1 MLKSLRI
8 AAFSIAALVST
19 SMVASAAGTYVSG
32 NLGANWDD
40 VQSSYLESDTGY
52 VVSGALG
59 TSIKSVPGLRA
70 EVEVAFRTNN
80 VDVFGGFI
88 EAEHNTTSVMGNVAY
103 DFNNVGTFRPY
114 VTAGVGVA
122 HTEGTIGG
130 LSVATLE
137 STGFAWQLGAGLNT
151 QVADGVSVGV
161 GYRYFQ
167 GPELEVFGY
176 EVSDGSN
183 HSVMATVT
191 LSLD

>member
-19 SMVASAAGTYVSG
+19 SLVANAGGTYVSG

-40 VQSSYLESDTGY
+40 VASPLESDTGF

-59 TSIKSVPGLRA
+59 TSVKSVPGLRA
-70 EVEVAFRTNN
+70 EVEVAFRTND
-80 VDVFGGFI
+80 VDVYSGYI
-88 EAEHNTTSVMGNVAY
+88 EAEHNTTSVMGNLAY

-114 VTAGVGVA
+114 VLAGVGFA
-122 HTEGTIGG
+122 HTEGVIEN
-130 LSVATLE
+130 LSIATLE
-137 STGFAWQLGAGLNT
+137 SSGFAWQLGAGLNT

-167 GPELEVFGY
+167 GPELEVFGS

>member
-1 MLKSLRI
+1 MLNTLRI
-8 AAFSIAALVST
+8 ALVST
-19 SMVASAAGTYVSG
+19 VALVSTAMVANAGGTYISG
-32 NLGANWDD
+32 NVGANWDD
-40 VQSSYLESDTGY
+40 VESTFLESDTGF

-59 TSIKSVPGLRA
+59 TSVKAVPGLRA
-70 EVEVAFRTNN
+70 EVEVAFRTND

-114 VTAGVGVA
+114 VLAGVGFA
-122 HTEGTIGG
+122 HTEGVIENIS
-130 LSVATLE
+130 LATLE
-137 STGFAWQLGAGLNT
+137 SSGFAWQLGAGVNT
-151 QVADGVSVGV
+151 QIAEGVSAGI

-167 GPELEVFGY
+167 GPELDVLGF